1 MGMVKMASK
10 MLFARELRFRQKYAA
25 NKPRMTMN
33 TMAMP
38 VVRRLTHSG
47 LQSRFCRNSPAAAR
61 PVGLATMFTWSAGAI
76 TPKSANEGLA

>member
-1 MGMVKMASK
+1 MASK

-25 NKPRMTMN
+25 NSPRMTMN

-47 LQSRFCRNSPAAAR
+47 LQSRFCKNSLMAAR
-61 PVGLATMFTWSAGAI
+61 PVGAAMMVTESAGAMA
-76 TPKSANEGLA
+76 PKSANDGLA